1 MGCPLTSRPAEGMQA
16 GLVGA
21 ARASLARIPGRG
33 CAALTHSDGAD
44 GSSAITGE
52 PQGRERAADGA
63 STIGLQGPGAKSS
76 GEDK

>member
-1 MGCPLTSRPAEGMQA
+1 MRCALAPEPAEGMQA

-21 ARASLARIPGRG
+21 ARASPARIPKRG
-33 CAALTHSDGAD
+33 CAALTRSDGAD

-63 STIGLQGPGAKSS
+63 STIRLA
-76 GEDK
+76 EDHAQRFW